1 MKIIKEKTIIQ
12 YLINEIK
19 LAKDR
24 IDEFNK
30 TLESNVST
38 DKHIQFSKDR
48 INDNEKII
56 LSNRKKIDRIKKRD
70 NTDEYN
76 ICDFNLFYKLINNNH
91 KMTNKEYNEKWKNK
105 NQGYY
110 KKYYENKVKNN
121 LIHCD
126 ICDKNIVSQYF
137 NIHLFKKRHID
148 KKLSQEINK
157 HNLVA
162 V

>member
-1 MKIIKEKTIIQ
+1 M
-12 YLINEIK
+12 INEIK

-24 IDEFNK
+24 IYECNK
-30 TLESNVST
+30 TLENNISV
-38 DKHIQFSKDR
+38 DRHIRFLNNR

-91 KMTNKEYNEKWKNK
+91 KMTKREYNEKWKYE

-110 KKYYENKVKNN
+110 KKYYEKKFKNN

-137 NIHLFKKRHID
+137 NTHLLKTRHID
-148 KKLSQEINK
+148 KQSELNK
-157 HNLVA
+157 HNLV
-162 V
+162 VV